1 MTFPM
6 NWNATLIFNIGLC
19 LRNLE
24 QNIYNV
30 YALGSILSDFTCFP
44 NYLAFVGVWGI
55 SNK

>member
-30 YALGSILSDFTCFP
+30 YALGSTLSDFTCFP